1 MIKKITKL
9 KLDKHIVTVV
19 FVLQILNKLLNIRK
33 NQYRDYRK
41 LASRF
46 LCGNGI
52 EIGAGH
58 NPVQVDPSCDV
69 KYVDKLSSK
78 EFRDAFPELP
88 DPRITEADIIADVA
102 KDGLRVIADSSVDF
116 IIASHILEH
125 LPDPLGFLKE
135 CYRVLRNEGVIYLAI
150 PDKNFTFDKDRERT
164 KLEHI
169 IKDFRNGVINV
180 DEEHLIDFL
189 KFAARMKIPDSK
201 EERSSL
207 FNKELYRSIHVH
219 IWTWGDCVEFIRFL
233 IANEGFLVELCDM
246 YLPGSKKIE
255 VIFILRKLNNI
266 SVYKAIT
273 HFDSNLDV
281 LREREM
287 RS

>member
-1 MIKKITKL
+1 M
-9 KLDKHIVTVV
+9 
-19 FVLQILNKLLNIRK
+19 FILRILRKLLNLRK
-33 NQYRDYRK
+33 NQYPDHRK

-58 NPVQVDPSCDV
+58 NPVLVDPSCDV
-69 KYVDKLSSK
+69 KYVDKLTSK

-102 KDGLRVIADSSVDF
+102 KDGLSVIADSSRDF
-116 IIASHILEH
+116 IIASHIIEH
-125 LPDPLGFLKE
+125 LPNPLGFLKE
-135 CYRVLRNEGVIYLAI
+135 CYRVLRNYGVIYLAI

-169 IKDFRNGVINV
+169 IKDFRDNIINV

-189 KFAARMKIPDSK
+189 KFAARIKIPDS
-201 EERSSL
+201 EEECASI
-207 FNKELYRSIHVH
+207 FNKELNRSIHVH
-219 IWTWGDCVEFIRFL
+219 VWTWRDCVEFIRFL
-233 IANEGFLVELCDM
+233 IANEGFIVELCEM

-266 SVYKAIT
+266 SVDKAIT
-273 HFDSNLDV
+273 HFESNIDI